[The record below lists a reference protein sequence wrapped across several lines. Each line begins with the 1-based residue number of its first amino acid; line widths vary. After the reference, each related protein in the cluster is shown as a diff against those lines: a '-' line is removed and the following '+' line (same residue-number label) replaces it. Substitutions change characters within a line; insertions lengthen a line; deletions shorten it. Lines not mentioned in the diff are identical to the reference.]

1 MLRLSHM
8 LCLDYEESLRQSTS
22 YVQLMKCHY
31 DGGSQ
36 QWKWIATNQQVSLI
50 ILTQFAFLTS
60 LIHLTRFPR
69 PRMSQLLC
77 AFIMAALCNRRPL
90 YFCPVISIYL
100 SIYLFFLA

>member
-50 ILTQFAFLTS
+50 ILTQGGLHQ
-60 LIHLTRFPR
+60 LHLNRHLVNCHLT
-69 PRMSQLLC
+69 
-77 AFIMAALCNRRPL
+77 
-90 YFCPVISIYL
+90 L
-100 SIYLFFLA
+100 SAI